1 VITDA
6 QTNKLFLADC
16 LPIKFPD
23 FFSALKQLLNE
34 LKVDFQLLSNTNDIW
49 AVDYMPIQIDH
60 NEFVQFIYR
69 PDYLRG
75 KIWRNTISD
84 GAQIAHALGIKSRT
98 SDIILDGGNVVRG
111 SNKAVLCDKIVKENV
126 SYSREKLLT
135 ILMSTLKVDKLFL
148 IPQQPGD
155 FIGHADGMIRF
166 VDDNTVLVNDFSKE
180 KPAYQKL
187 LKTALLKMGLDYI
200 TMPYNPYNNRTNTH
214 ANGIYINY
222 LQMEKLIVLPI
233 FGLKEDEHAVKL
245 METLFSGY
253 TIATIDSNEI
263 ANHGGVLNCISWNI
277 YQQ

>member
-1 VITDA
+1 MITDA
-6 QTNKLFLADC
+6 QTNMLFLADC
-16 LPIKFPD
+16 LPIKFPV
-23 FFSALKQLLNE
+23 FFSALKQLLHE
-34 LKVDFQLLSNTNDIW
+34 LKVDFQLLPNTNDIW

-69 PDYLRG
+69 PDYLQG
-75 KIWRNTISD
+75 KIWRNSISD
-84 GAQIAHALGIKSRT
+84 GAQIAHALGIKSQT

-111 SNKAVLCDKIVKENV
+111 SNKAVLCDKIFKENV

-135 ILMSTLKVDKLFL
+135 ILISTLKVDKLFL

-187 LKTALLKMGLDYI
+187 LKMALLKMGLDYI
-200 TMPYNPYNNRTNTH
+200 TMPYNPYKNSTNTH

-245 METLFSGY
+245 IETLFSGY
-253 TIATIDSNEI
+253 TIATIDSSEI